1 LLFYHENTAEFSY
14 IDECGAQMT
23 AYDILEDAPVGII
36 VTNRDLQ
43 ILRLNPKASYLLKTD
58 PDTHTQ
64 YRLSDFLKADQLE
77 RFSSMF
83 SDPEA
88 TPTKSGFIH
97 EGSNRRLV
105 RFTVSIPEGS
115 SELIWY
121 LEDQHE
127 KWVLQN
133 QIDSFRRLPR
143 EYGHDMNNLLT
154 VIISAAQMIE
164 LDLTNDDEI
173 LEDIRDIITASNR
186 AAAQTHQ
193 FMNLGRRLVIDP
205 ETISLQNLIN
215 ENSVLLKSL
224 LGHSELEI
232 QNIVGVAPI
241 FATKISVL
249 SSLIY
254 LILHARINSR
264 EAKFK
269 LDIQML
275 ELDTDFA
282 TGTLGVY
289 FQKGIA
295 LTLMQDGYPN
305 NPDKLHVN
313 HNQILP
319 EADFLT
325 LCWEGVRRANGA
337 IFSRFANNALC
348 ISLYFPDMSDA
359 L

>member
-1 LLFYHENTAEFSY
+1 
-14 IDECGAQMT
+14 MT

-43 ILRLNPKASYLLKTD
+43 LLRLNPKASFLLKID
-58 PDTHTQ
+58 PDTHSKYQ
-64 YRLSDFLKADQLE
+64 LSDFLMADELE
-77 RFSSMF
+77 RFYSMF

-97 EGSNRRLV
+97 KGSNRRLV
-105 RFTVSIPEGS
+105 RFTVSIPEDGA
-115 SELIWY
+115 ELIWY
-121 LEDQHE
+121 VEDQHE

-133 QIDSFRRLPR
+133 QIDSLRRLPR

-164 LDLTNDDEI
+164 LDLENDDEI
-173 LEDIRDIITASNR
+173 REDIQDIITASNR

-205 ETISLQNLIN
+205 ETISIRNLIS
-215 ENSVLLKSL
+215 ENSRLLSNL
-224 LGHSELEI
+224 IGHSELEI
-232 QNIVGVAPI
+232 NNISGVAPI

-249 SSLIY
+249 ASLIY
-254 LILHARINSR
+254 LMLYARMNS
-264 EAKFK
+264 EETKFT
-269 LDIQML
+269 LQIQML
-275 ELDTDFA
+275 ELDTEFA
-282 TGTLGVY
+282 SSTLGVY
-289 FQKGIA
+289 FQKSVVI
-295 LTLMQDGYPN
+295 TLMQEGYPIN
-305 NPDKLHVN
+305 HDKLHKN
-313 HNQILP
+313 HNSLLP

-325 LCWEGVRRANGA
+325 LCWEGVRRANGS
-337 IFSRFANNALC
+337 IFSRFANNAVC